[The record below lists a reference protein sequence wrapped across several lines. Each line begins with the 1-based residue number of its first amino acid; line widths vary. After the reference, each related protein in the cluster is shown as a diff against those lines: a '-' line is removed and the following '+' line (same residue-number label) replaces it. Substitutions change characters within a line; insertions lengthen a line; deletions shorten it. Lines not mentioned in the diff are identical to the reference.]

1 MIPEDRQYFVNLTE
15 AQLMGLCIWAEARGE
30 GEAGRI
36 AVGSVI
42 LNRADY
48 GKDHDAWG
56 RRFGTSIHTVILA
69 PAQFSWTIGADP
81 QYARCVKIAK
91 DYDGAYH
98 DHPNLFV
105 MFEIAMKLLREEIPR
120 NVTALYYHTH
130 AVKPKWA
137 REMTVDKVIGNHIF
151 YKG

>member
-1 MIPEDRQYFVNLTE
+1 MKPEDRPYFNDLTE

-48 GKDHDAWG
+48 GKRHDAWG

-69 PAQFSWTIGADP
+69 PAQFSWTLGSDP
-81 QYARCVKIAK
+81 QYARCVKIAQ
-91 DYDGAYH
+91 DFEGGYH
-98 DHPNLFV
+98 DHPNLETMV
-105 MFEIAMKLLREEIPR
+105 TTARKMLRDEIPR
-120 NVTALYYHTH
+120 NVTSLHYHTLSI
-130 AVKPKWA
+130 KPKWA
-137 REMTVDKVIGNHIF
+137 REMEVEKVIDRHVF